1 MDEMMKTLLESPPS
15 QWPAGIRQAVSGSP
29 PESVDAKVLAAIRA
43 MPEPSGFQIVR
54 YRFHFAAAAAVV
66 LGFMA
71 FLWFANAGTNLHLQ
85 HSGAAILER
94 EGKVIALDTIRNEDI
109 LTTGPR
115 ASVILTQGARIF
127 RLQADSRIKLK
138 DTNPLRIELVDGGLL
153 LDSGGQHDFAVVWQG
168 AELRPLGT
176 QAKFEVHGERLEM
189 SVVSGAF
196 SFQKDSTTET
206 IQTKER
212 IWISRDAITRSNL
225 SSAEFQAIE
234 RELVALKDVSKEDM
248 SSLESIKRFYG
259 SLQSVR
265 LRDGKTLLG
274 FYFVRNG
281 QPFLHTIDGVIPLLS
296 KQIEE
301 VRPVQ

>member
-1 MDEMMKTLLESPPS
+1 MDEMIKTLLERPPG
-15 QWPAGIRQAVSGSP
+15 QWPAGVRRAVSESP

-54 YRFHFAAAAAVV
+54 YRFHFAAAATVV
-66 LGFMA
+66 LAFLA
-71 FLWFANAGTNLHLQ
+71 FLWFPNTGADLRMQ

-94 EGKVIALDTIRNEDI
+94 EGKVIALDTVRSEDI

-115 ASVILTQGARIF
+115 ASVVLTQDARVF
-127 RLQADSRIKLK
+127 RLLADSRIKLK
-138 DTNPLRIELVDGGLL
+138 NTSPLRIELVEGGLL
-153 LDSGGQHDFAVVWQG
+153 LDSGGQHDFVVLWQG
-168 AELRPLGT
+168 AEFRPLGT
-176 QAKFEVHGERLEM
+176 QAKFEVHGDRLEI

-196 SFQKDSTTET
+196 SLQKYSTTET
-206 IQTKER
+206 IQANQTIR
-212 IWISRDAITRSNL
+212 IFRDAITRSNL
-225 SSAEFQAIE
+225 SSAELQAIE
-234 RELVALKDVSKEDM
+234 RELVALKDVSREDM

-259 SLQSVR
+259 SIQSVR
-265 LRDGKTLLG
+265 MRDGKTMVG